1 MTYEMKCDCGKT
13 VSVEA
18 ADRDEAIRKVKE
30 IMTEDAI
37 KEHMESEHQGQP
49 VPTPEQAHAMIEQN
63 LTQVV
68 Q

>member
-18 ADRDEAIRKVKE
+18 SDRDEAIRKVKE

-37 KEHMESEHQGQP
+37 KEHMAAEHPGQP
-49 VPTPEQAHAMIEQN
+49 VPTPEEAHVRIEQN
-63 LTQVV
+63 LRQVS
-68 Q
+68 

>member
-18 ADRDEAIRKVKE
+18 SDRDEAIRKVKE

-37 KEHMESEHQGQP
+37 KEHMAAEHPGQP
-49 VPTPEQAHAMIEQN
+49 VPTPEEAHARIEQN
-63 LTQVV
+63 LRQVS
-68 Q
+68 

>member
-13 VSVEA
+13 VTVEA
-18 ADRDEAIRKVKE
+18 ADRDGAIQKVKE

-37 KEHMESEHQGQP
+37 KEHIASEHPGKP

-63 LTQVV
+63 LTQVS
-68 Q
+68 